1 MPNEKTPSRSPEST
15 AAKASTAEVPGVVSV
30 VPFVYRLKPRW
41 GETDIARIVYT
52 GKIPDYGLIAI
63 EAWAEARLGKNWYE
77 FSLDWGFGTPFVSLS
92 LNFRSPMSPR
102 DVVLVHVGIER
113 IGTKS
118 LTFRIEGRRE
128 SNGDLCFEG
137 LYTCVCIDAGKRP
150 ELVTIPLDPR
160 LRAAAER
167 G

>member
-1 MPNEKTPSRSPEST
+1 MSI
-15 AAKASTAEVPGVVSV
+15 PGVVSV

-41 GETDIARIVYT
+41 GDTDIAQIVYT
-52 GKIPDYGLIAI
+52 GKIPDYGLMAI

-92 LNFRSPMSPR
+92 CDFRAPMSPR
-102 DVVLVHVGIER
+102 DVVLVHVKIDR

-128 SNGDLCFEG
+128 ADDVLCFEG
-137 LYTCVCIDAGKRP
+137 RYTCVCIDATKRP
-150 ELVTIPLDPR
+150 SLETIPLDAR
-160 LRAAAER
+160 LRAAAEM